1 MIFFSV
7 RTPHR
12 SQSDLE
18 MYELDVVKRY
28 FEFESG
34 KTPRDLSE
42 QVRNLYEIGE
52 NKFLSTCEGSHYIF
66 CEKKILVVFS
76 SDSKCVFDLDSIK
89 NRVRYLVGS
98 TSWKTTRIVF
108 ETFLHMVPDLETIHF
123 SLSKNKPNGIIL
135 NILEPSV
142 HPNLILKFSEYSDG
156 FSSTYHIS
164 STGVCFVVCDTSRCN
179 SSEKLSRSR
188 ATSTLK
194 LIFD

>member
-1 MIFFSV
+1 
-7 RTPHR
+7 
-12 SQSDLE
+12 

-34 KTPRDLSE
+34 KNPRNLFE
-42 QVRNLYEIGE
+42 QIRNLYKIGG
-52 NKFLSTCEGSHYIF
+52 NRFLSTCEGSHYIF

-98 TSWKTTRIVF
+98 TSCKTTRIVF
-108 ETFLHMVPDLETIHF
+108 ETLLPMVSDLETIHF
-123 SLSKNKPNGIIL
+123 RLSGLNGLKPNGLIL

-156 FSSTYHIS
+156 FLSTYHIDN
-164 STGVCFVVCDTSRCN
+164 TGVCFVVCDVSRCN
-179 SSEKLSRSR
+179 SSEELSRSR
-188 ATSTLK
+188 VTSTLN